1 MEGPNPYLM
10 SIVAQIGVLFTSMCS
25 VAIVIIQAHNSSK
38 AKKTDE
44 LMEKIDGKIDKM
56 RTDSDTKD
64 KELRESIEAHHLR
77 YYKDQ
82 LVTTLSR
89 IENGYTPTVEE
100 KHILHE
106 QKAMYNELGGDSYVD
121 EFWDRLIKKDLI

>member
-1 MEGPNPYLM
+1 MENGNPYIM
-10 SIVAQIGVLFTSMCS
+10 SILTQAGVIFSALCS
-25 VAIVIIQAHNSSK
+25 VIIVVIQVYNSNK
-38 AKKTDE
+38 GKKTDD
-44 LMEKIDGKIDKM
+44 LMKAIDTKLDDMKK
-56 RTDSDTKD
+56 DSDEKD
-64 KELRESIEAHHLR
+64 KELRKNIEEHHLR

-82 LVTTLSR
+82 LVSTLSR
-89 IENGYTPTVEE
+89 IENGYKPTVEE